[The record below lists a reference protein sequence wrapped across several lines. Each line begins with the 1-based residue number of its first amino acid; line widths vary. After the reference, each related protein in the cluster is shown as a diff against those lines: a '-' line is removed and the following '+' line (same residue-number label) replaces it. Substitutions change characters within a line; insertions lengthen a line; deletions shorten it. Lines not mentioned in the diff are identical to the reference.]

1 MAVKVN
7 LTVNDNGFKAKM
19 QQAIGAFKSMTT
31 AITGAKNAQQA
42 LNNLIK
48 ANPMGLIT
56 TVGAAACETIYK
68 YVAGVYDAEK
78 AQAAWAREIE
88 NTSQQLQQMKD
99 DADFDLAIAKAA
111 GKSSMELAKLRV
123 EAAKARVAVADLN
136 FDRVFS
142 AYLND
147 EATKE
152 QVDEMRNMQK
162 AAEDALNAANRA
174 RTVLDIQKINGTGE
188 FKPKKTRAARED
200 NSEERRIQRMMADL
214 QNAERKAAKTLDEIR
229 AKEHQ
234 TETMGTSGFNEQ
246 NISNWISMMKDQLSK
261 AEFGSLI
268 YNQITEN
275 MKDMSVITELTKE
288 AVKRG
293 LNPND
298 LGLADL
304 FEQAFDNIDVDD
316 SVLQGIL
323 DKINTWFKD
332 NPIELNVKTGEK
344 GKNGIGNVTDDVK
357 ALTKAARTTAD
368 VVGSIGQ
375 AFNAIENPAAKIAAI
390 VAEAIANVA
399 LGYAKA
405 LTMVKEAGG
414 PWGWIAFAATGAAT
428 MLTSI
433 AQIHSATGYA
443 EGGIVRGNT
452 YSNDQIFAGLNAG
465 EVVLN
470 RAQSGVL
477 ASQLEGNNGGFADGQ
492 IVGVLQGEHIAL
504 VAKRWGKRTGRGEN
518 LSFKIS

>member
-1 MAVKVN
+1 
-7 LTVNDNGFKAKM
+7 
-19 QQAIGAFKSMTT
+19 
-31 AITGAKNAQQA
+31 
-42 LNNLIK
+42 
-48 ANPMGLIT
+48 
-56 TVGAAACETIYK
+56 
-68 YVAGVYDAEK
+68 
-78 AQAAWAREIE
+78 
-88 NTSQQLQQMKD
+88 
-99 DADFDLAIAKAA
+99 
-111 GKSSMELAKLRV
+111 
-123 EAAKARVAVADLN
+123 LN

-214 QNAERKAAKTLDEIR
+214 QNAERKAAKILDEIR

-234 TETMGTSGFNEQ
+234 TETMGLSGFNQ
-246 NISNWISMMKDQLSK
+246 RTMSAWMQGRQGDLSK
-261 AEFGSLI
+261 AEFGSADYKSI
-268 YNQITEN
+268 MGNIADMN
-275 MKDMSVITELTKE
+275 MIKTILEQSMKTGID
-288 AVKRG
+288 AAQF
-293 LNPND
+293 D
-298 LGLADL
+298 LESLWEKVFDGDDIPDDTW
-304 FEQAFDNIDVDD
+304 QAMV
-316 SVLQGIL
+316 
-323 DKINTWFKD
+323 DKINEKLKEMGID
-332 NPIELNVKTGEK
+332 PIKINFETGGIEKVK
-344 GKNGIGNVTDDVK
+344 DDVK
-357 ALTKAARTTAD
+357 TLTKTANITAD

-375 AFNAIENPAAKIAAI
+375 AFNSIEDPAAK
-390 VAEAIANVA
+390 VAGTVAQAIATVA
-399 LGYAKA
+399 AGYAQA
-405 LTMVKEAGG
+405 TLAAAQTGN
-414 PWGWIAFAATGAAT
+414 PWVWVAFAASGLAQ
-428 MLTSI
+428 MLTMI
-433 AQIHSATGYA
+433 GTIHSATGYA

>member
-68 YVAGVYDAEK
+68 YAAGVYDAEK

-99 DADFDLAIAKAA
+99 DADFDIAIAKAA
-111 GKSSMELAKLRV
+111 GKSSVELAKLRV

-136 FDRVFS
+136 FDRVFG

-162 AAEDALNAANRA
+162 AAEDALNTANRA
-174 RTVLDIQKINGTGE
+174 RTVLDIQKINGTGNTNRKGGGGGGGANKE
-188 FKPKKTRAARED
+188 ITWAADSIKAQEVLVSDLRTKWNEAGAGVRDEYLAQLIEAEKK
-200 NSEERRIQRMMADL
+200 L
-214 QNAERKAAKTLDEIR
+214 
-229 AKEHQ
+229 KE
-234 TETMGTSGFNEQ
+234 
-246 NISNWISMMKDQLSK
+246 MKD
-261 AEFGSLI
+261 AEGMKRERMQGRLLLKPEDIIMPDTS
-268 YNQITEN
+268 N
-275 MKDMSVITELTKE
+275 MNLAI
-288 AVKRG
+288 
-293 LNPND
+293 ND
-298 LGLADL
+298 T
-304 FEQAFDNIDVDD
+304 
-316 SVLQGIL
+316 L
-323 DKINTWFKD
+323 DKIRDYAKK
-332 NPIELNVKTGEK
+332 NPVIIPITTVN
-344 GKNGIGNVTDDVK
+344 DDIQK
-357 ALTKAARTTAD
+357 LTKTARTTAD
-368 VVGSIGQ
+368 VVGSIGD
-375 AFNAIENPAAKIAAI
+375 AFNAIEDPAAK
-390 VAEAIANVA
+390 VAGTVAQAIASVA
-399 LGYAKA
+399 LGYAQA
-405 LTMVKEAGG
+405 TTQAASMG
-414 PWGWIAFAATGAAT
+414 PWAWVAFAASGLAQ
-428 MLTSI
+428 MLTIIST
-433 AQIHSATGYA
+433 IHSATGYA

>member
-68 YVAGVYDAEK
+68 YAAGVYDAEK

-88 NTSQQLQQMKD
+88 NTSQQLQQMKS
-99 DADFDLAIAKAA
+99 DADFDIAIAKAA
-111 GKSSMELAKLRV
+111 GKSSMELANLRV

-136 FDRVFS
+136 FDRVFG

-162 AAEDALNAANRA
+162 AAEDALNTANRA
-174 RTVLDIQKINGTGE
+174 RTILDVQKRNGTGE
-188 FKPKKTRAARED
+188 FKQKGGGGGGANKEITWAADSIKAQEVLVSDLRNKWNEAGAGVRDEYLAQLIEAEKK
-200 NSEERRIQRMMADL
+200 L
-214 QNAERKAAKTLDEIR
+214 
-229 AKEHQ
+229 KE
-234 TETMGTSGFNEQ
+234 
-246 NISNWISMMKDQLSK
+246 MKDEEGMKRERMQGRLLLKPEDIIMPDTS
-261 AEFGSLI
+261 
-268 YNQITEN
+268 N
-275 MKDMSVITELTKE
+275 MNLAI
-288 AVKRG
+288 
-293 LNPND
+293 ND
-298 LGLADL
+298 T
-304 FEQAFDNIDVDD
+304 
-316 SVLQGIL
+316 L
-323 DKINTWFKD
+323 DKIRDYAKK
-332 NPIELNVKTGEK
+332 NPVIIPITTVN
-344 GKNGIGNVTDDVK
+344 DDIK
-357 ALTKAARTTAD
+357 KLTKTARITAD
-368 VVGSIGQ
+368 VVGSIGD
-375 AFNAIENPAAKIAAI
+375 AFNAIEDPAAK
-390 VAEAIANVA
+390 VAGTVAQAIATVA
-399 LGYAKA
+399 VGYATA
-405 LTMVKEAGG
+405 TAQAAEMG
-414 PWGWIAFAATGAAT
+414 PWAWVAFAASGLAQ
-428 MLTSI
+428 MLTMIST
-433 AQIHSATGYA
+433 IHSATGYA

>member
-99 DADFDLAIAKAA
+99 DADFDIAIAKAA
-111 GKSSMELAKLRV
+111 GKSSMELANLRV

-136 FDRVFS
+136 FDRVFG

-162 AAEDALNAANRA
+162 AAEDALNSANRA
-174 RTVLDIQKINGTGE
+174 RTVLDIQKINGTGNTNRKGGGGGANKE
-188 FKPKKTRAARED
+188 ITWAADSIKAQEVLVSDLRTKWYEAGAGVRDEYLAQLIEAEKKLKEMNDAEGMKRERMQGRLLLKPED
-200 NSEERRIQRMMADL
+200 IIMPD
-214 QNAERKAAKTLDEIR
+214 
-229 AKEHQ
+229 
-234 TETMGTSGFNEQ
+234 TSN
-246 NISNWISMMKDQLSK
+246 
-261 AEFGSLI
+261 
-268 YNQITEN
+268 
-275 MKDMSVITELTKE
+275 
-288 AVKRG
+288 
-293 LNPND
+293 LNLALND
-298 LGLADL
+298 T
-304 FEQAFDNIDVDD
+304 
-316 SVLQGIL
+316 L
-323 DKINTWFKD
+323 DKIRDYMKD
-332 NPIELNVKTGEK
+332 HPVIVPVETVK
-344 GKNGIGNVTDDVK
+344 NDIDGIVK
-357 ALTKAARTTAD
+357 SARMTAD
-368 VVGSIGQ
+368 VVGSIGD
-375 AFNAIENPAAKIAAI
+375 AFNAIEDPAAK
-390 VAEAIANVA
+390 VAGTVAQAIATVA
-399 LGYAKA
+399 AGYAQA
-405 LTMVKEAGG
+405 TLAAAQTGN
-414 PWGWIAFAATGAAT
+414 PWVWVAFAASGLAQ
-428 MLTSI
+428 MLTMIST
-433 AQIHSATGYA
+433 IHSATGYA

>member
-99 DADFDLAIAKAA
+99 DADFDIAIAKAA
-111 GKSSMELAKLRV
+111 GKSSMELANLRV

-136 FDRVFS
+136 FDRVFG

-162 AAEDALNAANRA
+162 AAEDALNTANRA
-174 RTVLDIQKINGTGE
+174 RTVLDIQKINGTGNTNRKGGGGGANKE
-188 FKPKKTRAARED
+188 ITWAADSIKAQEVLVSDLRNKWNEAGAGVRDEYLAQLIEAEKKLKEMNDAEGMKRERMQGRLLLKPED
-200 NSEERRIQRMMADL
+200 IIMPD
-214 QNAERKAAKTLDEIR
+214 
-229 AKEHQ
+229 
-234 TETMGTSGFNEQ
+234 TS
-246 NISNWISMMKDQLSK
+246 
-261 AEFGSLI
+261 
-268 YNQITEN
+268 N
-275 MKDMSVITELTKE
+275 MNLAI
-288 AVKRG
+288 
-293 LNPND
+293 ND
-298 LGLADL
+298 T
-304 FEQAFDNIDVDD
+304 
-316 SVLQGIL
+316 L
-323 DKINTWFKD
+323 DKIRDYAKK
-332 NPIELNVKTGEK
+332 NPVIISITTVN
-344 GKNGIGNVTDDVK
+344 DDIQK
-357 ALTKAARTTAD
+357 LTKTARITAD
-368 VVGSIGQ
+368 VVGSIGD
-375 AFNAIENPAAKIAAI
+375 AFNAIEDPAAK
-390 VAEAIANVA
+390 VMGTVMQAIATVA
-399 LGYAKA
+399 MGYAQA
-405 LTMVKEAGG
+405 TLAAAETGN
-414 PWGWIAFAATGAAT
+414 PWVWVAFAASGLAQ
-428 MLTSI
+428 MLTMIST
-433 AQIHSATGYA
+433 IHSATGYA

-477 ASQLEGNNGGFADGQ
+477 ASQLEGNNGGFSDGQ

>member
-99 DADFDLAIAKAA
+99 DADFDIAIAKAA
-111 GKSSMELAKLRV
+111 GKSSVELAKLRV

-136 FDRVFS
+136 FDRVFG

-162 AAEDALNAANRA
+162 AAEDALNTANRA
-174 RTVLDIQKINGTGE
+174 RTILDVQKRNGTGE
-188 FKPKKTRAARED
+188 FKQKGGGGGGANKEITWAGDSIKAQEVLVSDLRKKWNEAGAGVRDEYLAQLIEAEKKLKEMNDAEGMKRE
-200 NSEERRIQRMMADL
+200 RMQGRLLLKPEDIIMPD
-214 QNAERKAAKTLDEIR
+214 
-229 AKEHQ
+229 
-234 TETMGTSGFNEQ
+234 TS
-246 NISNWISMMKDQLSK
+246 
-261 AEFGSLI
+261 
-268 YNQITEN
+268 N
-275 MKDMSVITELTKE
+275 MNLAI
-288 AVKRG
+288 
-293 LNPND
+293 ND
-298 LGLADL
+298 T
-304 FEQAFDNIDVDD
+304 
-316 SVLQGIL
+316 L
-323 DKINTWFKD
+323 DKIRDYAKK
-332 NPIELNVKTGEK
+332 NPVIIPITTVN
-344 GKNGIGNVTDDVK
+344 DDIK
-357 ALTKAARTTAD
+357 KLTKTARMTAD
-368 VVGSIGQ
+368 VVGSIGD
-375 AFNAIENPAAKIAAI
+375 AFNAIEDPAAK
-390 VAEAIANVA
+390 VAGTVAQAIATVA
-399 LGYAKA
+399 VGYATA
-405 LTMVKEAGG
+405 TTQAAEMG
-414 PWGWIAFAATGAAT
+414 PWAWVAFAASGLAQ
-428 MLTSI
+428 MLTMIST
-433 AQIHSATGYA
+433 IHSATGYA

-504 VAKRWGKRTGRGEN
+504 VAKRWGKRTGKGEN
-518 LSFKIS
+518 VSFKIA

>member
-99 DADFDLAIAKAA
+99 DADFDIAIAKAA
-111 GKSSMELAKLRV
+111 GKSSMELANLRV

-136 FDRVFS
+136 FDRVFG

-162 AAEDALNAANRA
+162 AAEDALNTANRA
-174 RTVLDIQKINGTGE
+174 RTVLDIQKINGTGNTNRKGGGGGANKE
-188 FKPKKTRAARED
+188 ITWAADSIKAQEVLVSDLRNKWNEAGAGVRDEYLAQLIEAEKKLKEMNYAEGMKRERMQGRLLLKPED
-200 NSEERRIQRMMADL
+200 IIMPD
-214 QNAERKAAKTLDEIR
+214 
-229 AKEHQ
+229 
-234 TETMGTSGFNEQ
+234 TS
-246 NISNWISMMKDQLSK
+246 
-261 AEFGSLI
+261 
-268 YNQITEN
+268 N
-275 MKDMSVITELTKE
+275 MNLAI
-288 AVKRG
+288 
-293 LNPND
+293 ND
-298 LGLADL
+298 T
-304 FEQAFDNIDVDD
+304 
-316 SVLQGIL
+316 L
-323 DKINTWFKD
+323 DKIRDYAKK
-332 NPIELNVKTGEK
+332 NPVIISITTVN
-344 GKNGIGNVTDDVK
+344 DDIQK
-357 ALTKAARTTAD
+357 LTKTARITAD
-368 VVGSIGQ
+368 VVGSIGD
-375 AFNAIENPAAKIAAI
+375 AFNAIEDPAAK
-390 VAEAIANVA
+390 VMGTVMQAIATVA
-399 LGYAKA
+399 MGYAQA
-405 LTMVKEAGG
+405 TLAAAETGN
-414 PWGWIAFAATGAAT
+414 PWVWVAFAASGLAQ
-428 MLTSI
+428 MLTMIST
-433 AQIHSATGYA
+433 IHSATGYA

-477 ASQLEGNNGGFADGQ
+477 ASQLEGNNGGFSDGQ